1 MMEML
6 FPEGD
11 ASNHLTTNRFLPPV
25 FLEIDRVA
33 RYFLSHKEA
42 NGYSFSQKKAALWW
56 YTGSPLQWI
65 LKYVVCFVAHTL

>member
-33 RYFLSHKEA
+33 RYFLSHKRGKWIFIFSEKRQLFGGTQA
-42 NGYSFSQKKAALWW
+42 PHFNGF
-56 YTGSPLQWI
+56 
-65 LKYVVCFVAHTL
+65 